1 MCDKK
6 YLNGFIYHNII
17 DGMLDKNRK
26 GTNMEENIIKNDE
39 KLDAIKDNFTPPGAK
54 KKTDSKVDGKDDK
67 PVTFTEDEVNKK
79 IQSAEDKLRTKYS
92 NEIKDLQDQ
101 IKKLSPVEKTQAE
114 IDIENR
120 LAALEASEKAVADRE
135 RKIAVQEKLS
145 GSGLDKA
152 LADYLKDDA
161 DVDALS
167 AIVEN
172 IVKER
177 MKSNGYVP
185 SEHSSDEKVT
195 PEEFKKFTYSQ
206 KVEYSQKH
214 PESYKRLMGKK

>member
-1 MCDKK
+1 MDEST
-6 YLNGFIYHNII
+6 IV
-17 DGMLDKNRK
+17 
-26 GTNMEENIIKNDE
+26 NDE
-39 KLDAIKDNFTPPGAK
+39 NLDVIKDTKTPP
-54 KKTDSKVDGKDDK
+54 DSKVDGKDEK
-67 PVTFTEDEVNKK
+67 ETSVTFTEDEVNKK
-79 IQSAEDKLRTKYS
+79 IQSAEDKLRTSYS
-92 NEIKDLQDQ
+92 RQIKDLQEQ

-145 GSGLDKA
+145 DSGLDKA
-152 LADYLKDDA
+152 LAGYLKDDA
-161 DVDALS
+161 DVEALS

-172 IVKER
+172 IVKLR
-177 MKSNGYVP
+177 MKNNGYVP
-185 SEHSSDEKVT
+185 NEHGSDEKVT

-214 PESYKRLMGKK
+214 PESYKRLIGKK

>member
-1 MCDKK
+1 
-6 YLNGFIYHNII
+6 
-17 DGMLDKNRK
+17 MLDKNKK
-26 GTNMEENIIKNDE
+26 GSKKMDENTIVNDE
-39 KLDAIKDNFTPPGAK
+39 NLDAIKDTKTPPGAK
-54 KKTDSKVDGKDDK
+54 AKTDSKVDGKDDK

-92 NEIKDLQDQ
+92 KEIKDLQDQ

-167 AIVEN
+167 TIVEN

-185 SEHSSDEKVT
+185 SEHGSDEKVT

>member
-1 MCDKK
+1 
-6 YLNGFIYHNII
+6 
-17 DGMLDKNRK
+17 MLDKNRK

>member
-1 MCDKK
+1 MD
-6 YLNGFIYHNII
+6 
-17 DGMLDKNRK
+17 
-26 GTNMEENIIKNDE
+26 ENTIVNDE
-39 KLDAIKDNFTPPGAK
+39 NLDAIKDTKTPPGAK
-54 KKTDSKVDGKDDK
+54 AKTDSKVDGKDDK
-67 PVTFTEDEVNKK
+67 SVTYTEDEVAKK
-79 IQSAEDKLRTKYS
+79 VQSAEDKLRTKYS
-92 NEIKDLQDQ
+92 KEIKDLQDQ

-152 LADYLKDDA
+152 LADYLKDDV

-172 IVKER
+172 IVKSR
-177 MKSNGYVP
+177 MKNNGYVP
-185 SEHSSDEKVT
+185 NEHGSDEKIT
-195 PEEFKKFTYSQ
+195 PEDFKKMTYSQ

-214 PESYKRLMGKK
+214 PESYKRLIGKK

>member
-1 MCDKK
+1 M
-6 YLNGFIYHNII
+6 NGFICHNII

-26 GTNMEENIIKNDE
+26 GSNKMEENIIVNDE
-39 KLDAIKDNFTPPGAK
+39 KLDAVKDNFTPPGAK
-54 KKTDSKVDGKDDK
+54 TKSDSKVDGKDNK
-67 PVTFTEDEVNKK
+67 SVTFTEDEVNKK
-79 IQSAEDKLRTKYS
+79 IQSAEDKLRTKYVK
-92 NEIKDLQDQ
+92 EIKDLQEQ
-101 IKKLSPVEKTQAE
+101 VKKLSPVEKTQAE

-152 LADYLKDDA
+152 LADYLKDDV

-167 AIVEN
+167 SIVEN
-172 IVKER
+172 IVKSR
-177 MKSNGYVP
+177 MKNNGYVP
-185 SEHSSDEKVT
+185 NEHGSDEKVT
-195 PEEFKKFTYSQ
+195 PEDFKKMTYSQ

-214 PESYKRLMGKK
+214 PESYKRLIGKK

>member
-1 MCDKK
+1 
-6 YLNGFIYHNII
+6 
-17 DGMLDKNRK
+17 
-26 GTNMEENIIKNDE
+26 MEENIIKNDE

>member
-1 MCDKK
+1 MD
-6 YLNGFIYHNII
+6 
-17 DGMLDKNRK
+17 
-26 GTNMEENIIKNDE
+26 ENTIVNDE
-39 KLDAIKDNFTPPGAK
+39 NLDAIKDTKTPPGAK
-54 KKTDSKVDGKDDK
+54 AKTDSKVDGKDDK
-67 PVTFTEDEVNKK
+67 SVTYTEDEVAKK
-79 IQSAEDKLRTKYS
+79 VQSAEDKLRTKYS
-92 NEIKDLQDQ
+92 KEIKDLQDQ

-145 GSGLDKA
+145 GSGLDKE
-152 LADYLKDDA
+152 LADYLKDDV

-172 IVKER
+172 IVKSR
-177 MKSNGYVP
+177 MKNNGYVP
-185 SEHSSDEKVT
+185 NEHGSDEKIT
-195 PEEFKKFTYSQ
+195 PEDFKKMTYSQ

-214 PESYKRLMGKK
+214 PESYKRLIGKK

>member
-1 MCDKK
+1 MGTDIETLLYGAVCVNMERIYK
-6 YLNGFIYHNII
+6 Y
-17 DGMLDKNRK
+17 
-26 GTNMEENIIKNDE
+26 MEENTNIVNDTE
-39 KLDAIKDNFTPPGAK
+39 VNENT
-54 KKTDSKVDGKDDK
+54 TDSKAGEGATA
-67 PVTFTEDEVNKK
+67 TFTQEDVDKK
-79 IQSAEDKLRTKYS
+79 VQSECDKLRTSYS
-92 NEIKDLQDQ
+92 KQIKDLQDQ

-167 AIVEN
+167 NIVEN
-172 IVKER
+172 IVKAR
-177 MKSNGYVP
+177 MKNNGYVP
-185 SEHSSDEKVT
+185 NEHGSDEKVT
-195 PEEFKKFTYSQ
+195 PEDFKKMTYSQ

-214 PESYKRLMGKK
+214 PESYKRLIGKK